1 MLERIRFLTAGES
14 HGKGLLG
21 IIEGLPSNIKISET
35 YVKQHLSRRQM
46 GHGRGGR
53 MKIEDDFAEFIG
65 GVRYGE
71 TLGGPIGLQIKN
83 RDWENWKDVMDHN
96 IPEKPSKPI
105 TMLRPGHADLAGLQ
119 KFGMND
125 IRNILERSSARET
138 TMRVALGSFC
148 RKMLEDIGIEIGS
161 RVVQIHNIKD
171 IQDIETNQTPNQISN
186 LADKS
191 PVRCINKSK
200 EKEMMAIIDKAKKQG
215 DSVGGTFELIA
226 DGLPYGLGSHT
237 HSGTRK
243 YKQD

>member
-35 YVKQHLSRRQM
+35 YVKQHLSRRQK

-83 RDWENWKDVMDHN
+83 KDWENWKDVMNHN

-125 IRNILERSSARET
+125 IRNILERS
-138 TMRVALGSFC
+138 
-148 RKMLEDIGIEIGS
+148 KIG
-161 RVVQIHNIKD
+161 RAHV
-171 IQDIETNQTPNQISN
+171 
-186 LADKS
+186 
-191 PVRCINKSK
+191 
-200 EKEMMAIIDKAKKQG
+200 
-215 DSVGGTFELIA
+215 
-226 DGLPYGLGSHT
+226 
-237 HSGTRK
+237 
-243 YKQD
+243 

>member
-1 MLERIRFLTAGES
+1 MFTARQNREENN
-14 HGKGLLG
+14 GL
-21 IIEGLPSNIKISET
+21 
-35 YVKQHLSRRQM
+35 
-46 GHGRGGR
+46 
-53 MKIEDDFAEFIG
+53 
-65 GVRYGE
+65 GVN
-71 TLGGPIGLQIKN
+71 K
-83 RDWENWKDVMDHN
+83 DWENWKDVMDHN
-96 IPEKPSKPI
+96 IPEKLSKPI

-171 IQDIETNQTPNQISN
+171 IQDVETTKTPKQISN

-200 EKEMMAIIDKAKKQG
+200 EKE
-215 DSVGGTFELIA
+215 VHN
-226 DGLPYGLGSHT
+226 YGNG
-237 HSGTRK
+237 
-243 YKQD
+243 